1 MPLAGGMGGSAPQG
15 EKSMATEIPATAEV
29 LLKTDASKQFLDT
42 LLGQGWDAWGEGLG
56 GSEAAE
62 LMLQLFSAFNIVALA
77 VISALFIWVMAVAV
91 AGTAHEGTPFGKKY
105 SSLWMPLRFV
115 GAMGALAPI
124 FKGLSL
130 FQVAILACIGLSIN
144 LGNFVWSL
152 GTDYFVEHGGQITVQ
167 APDQNVRQYSAIAN
181 GSLQS
186 LTMQYYLRERRNMD
200 VSPGGE
206 WDYSGNWFSSGGEY
220 RFRFNGNAGS
230 IVVECVDEADALCR
244 GKVNAVGTAISALS
258 STAQQLAD
266 PDTPGSD
273 IDPLALYNAANQV
286 NTTILSGLQSYAQQ
300 GQLKAKLQ
308 DFQDISKQYGWFIA
322 GSSYWSI
329 SWINQEVREAMYS
342 GISYR
347 PAEYSASELYGMTYG
362 LHDYEAVRE
371 RVANYIKTAYTARR
385 GISDTTANPAVTD
398 ESGALSSLGDWI
410 RATLNELVA
419 ANILPI
425 AVEKMSS
432 QDPIMAVSNVG
443 DYLIGSAWG
452 LAAALGGLDVLHSL
466 GKSVPLIGDAIPNLD
481 KYISFALFAVFIPL
495 LLYGLALAYYLPAIP
510 FIRWISALVGWV
522 ILVVESLVAA
532 PLWLCA
538 HALPEGDGA
547 AGQHGKRG
555 YLLLL
560 GIIIRP
566 PLMVAGFF
574 AAVILMN
581 VLGRMIGAGFEMFIA
596 GTSQTKIIGITGT
609 FSMLVILGIVV
620 IMTANKFF
628 SLIHYLPEH
637 VTNWIGQQF
646 HSLGEK
652 EDQAGVKGV
661 FISST
666 NAVSSG
672 AHGLKE
678 LRGNPAPHPGGP
690 GGGGGAEPPQAPAT
704 WVVVQPRLESSQR
717 LLESNFRS

>member
-1 MPLAGGMGGSAPQG
+1 
-15 EKSMATEIPATAEV
+15 
-29 LLKTDASKQFLDT
+29 
-42 LLGQGWDAWGEGLG
+42 
-56 GSEAAE
+56 
-62 LMLQLFSAFNIVALA
+62 
-77 VISALFIWVMAVAV
+77 
-91 AGTAHEGTPFGKKY
+91 
-105 SSLWMPLRFV
+105 
-115 GAMGALAPI
+115 
-124 FKGLSL
+124 
-130 FQVAILACIGLSIN
+130 
-144 LGNFVWSL
+144 
-152 GTDYFVEHGGQITVQ
+152 
-167 APDQNVRQYSAIAN
+167 
-181 GSLQS
+181 
-186 LTMQYYLRERRNMD
+186 
-200 VSPGGE
+200 
-206 WDYSGNWFSSGGEY
+206 
-220 RFRFNGNAGS
+220 
-230 IVVECVDEADALCR
+230 
-244 GKVNAVGTAISALS
+244 
-258 STAQQLAD
+258 
-266 PDTPGSD
+266 
-273 IDPLALYNAANQV
+273 LYNAANQV
-286 NTTILSGLQSYAQQ
+286 NATILTGLQSYAKQ
-300 GQLKAKLQ
+300 GQLKSKLK

-329 SWINQEVREAMYS
+329 SWINQEVRDAMYS
-342 GISYR
+342 GISYS
-347 PAEYSASELYGMTYG
+347 PPEYSRSELYGMTYG
-362 LHDYEAVRE
+362 LRDYEAVQE
-371 RVANYIKTAYTARR
+371 RVANYIKTAYTTRR
-385 GISDTTANPAVTD
+385 GISGTTANPAVTD
-398 ESGALSSLGDWI
+398 ENGALSSLGNWL
-410 RATLNELVA
+410 RATLNDLIA

-432 QDPIMAVSNVG
+432 QDPIMAISNVG

-452 LAAALGGLDVLHSL
+452 FAAALGGLDVAQSL
-466 GKSVPLIGDAIPNLD
+466 GRGIPLIGDFAPNLD
-481 KYISFALFAVFIPL
+481 KYISFALFSIFIPL

-538 HALPEGDGA
+538 HALPEGEGA

-652 EDQAGVKGV
+652 EDQAGVKSV
-661 FISST
+661 FVGST

-672 AHGLKE
+672 AHGVKE
-678 LRGNPAPHPGGP
+678 LRTQVMQAHSDGGS
-690 GGGGGAEPPQAPAT
+690 GGTAGRGAGGAPVAGAGGAPAT
-704 WVVVQPRLESSQR
+704 PGTPSGSGAGVS
-717 LLESNFRS
+717 ESNFRS